1 MPDTSKI
8 HPLLP
13 SDLPHLSDEA
23 AVEVLDFLHELVFRF
38 EAHYCGQI
46 HRYYDEQKQ
55 AQRSSQI
62 AAGVKFS
69 DPPF

>member
-1 MPDTSKI
+1 MSDTSKI

-46 HRYYDEQKQ
+46 HLHYAQQEQ
-55 AQRSSQI
+55 AQRLSQV

-69 DPPF
+69 EPPF